1 MKRILILL
9 PFLLGLAC
17 YAHSQ
22 KLVTKN
28 LDVNGKKVEMKFK
41 FADTINIEAWN
52 QNKIELLV
60 SVNIEGNLYN
70 DYYTLN
76 VNEQGNTLAF
86 EEVIDF
92 EGIKKKRGDNQNF
105 QMEIIYK
112 LKVPANLEFNLNTI
126 SGQVEMKGILGK
138 MEVNSISGFIDYT
151 VPQTCKA
158 RIDLSTISGNV
169 YSNLKF
175 EDKSTK
181 DISWVGTKRKLTL
194 NGGTQDIALKTISG
208 NIYLRKN

>member
-52 QNKIELLV
+52 QNKIELHV

-76 VNEQGNTLAF
+76 VNERGNNLAL

-138 MEVNSISGFIDYT
+138 MDVNSISGFIDYT

-175 EDKSTK
+175 EDQSTK
-181 DISWVGTKRKLTL
+181 EISWVGTKRKLTL

>member
-1 MKRILILL
+1 MKRLLILL
-9 PFLLGLAC
+9 PFLLGLTC
-17 YAHSQ
+17 YAYSQ

-52 QNKIELLV
+52 QNKIELHV

-76 VNEQGNTLAF
+76 VNEQGSNLKL

-158 RIDLSTISGNV
+158 QIDLSTISGNV

-175 EDKSTK
+175 DDKSGK
-181 DISWVGTKRKLTL
+181 EISWVGTKRKLTL

>member
-9 PFLLGLAC
+9 PFLLGLTC
-17 YAHSQ
+17 YAYSQ

-52 QNKIELLV
+52 QNKIELHV

-76 VNEQGNTLAF
+76 VNEQGNNLAL

-112 LKVPANLEFNLNTI
+112 LKVPSNLEFNLNTI

-138 MEVNSISGFIDYT
+138 MDVNSISGFIDYA
-151 VPQTCKA
+151 VPQACKA

-175 EDKSTK
+175 DDQSGKE
-181 DISWVGTKRKLTL
+181 ISWVGTKRKLTL